1 MDFFS
6 GLWNWFSGS
15 SITSSLAKT
24 ALLGYASRLINDN
37 VNNSQIKNSQTKAP
51 VVDKGV
57 RLQLKS
63 DTQNKIP
70 VLYGEAFFGGN
81 LTDARISADY
91 KKMTYCLTLAEVIG
105 PKFSTNGSASYT
117 FIGAYLNGNKVHF
130 KSDGVTVNYT
140 TDAAGNQDSSMSGLI
155 KMYLYVGS
163 SGLQPSG
170 ASGTTPAANTIMTD
184 WGSNFPM
191 TDLIYA
197 IVEVTYNKAKN
208 VAGLPDCQFNIKN
221 DMTLPGDVLV
231 DYMMNTRYGA
241 GIDSTEIDGAAMA
254 ALNTYGS
261 TGFSYQTSSGTT
273 QTGIIGINGLID
285 TNTTVL
291 TNMEEMAKA
300 ANAWISYNIHQGQWT
315 VVINKPAS
323 SVATLDDSNIVGEI
337 AVSGTSLTQ
346 LNNSVDVKYQNKDIR
361 DKTDYVKISI
371 PSGELFANEPKSTL
385 QLSLPFTNSQAVALR
400 IGIQSLKQNR
410 IDKIITF
417 TADYSFINIT
427 AGDVI
432 SVTSSIYGYTAKP
445 FRVIT
450 TEETEGDGG
459 EIQVKFTCLEYDADV
474 YASDISEY
482 AIETDDGLFNI
493 NTIGKPPVPTI
504 TKLEKSNI
512 PRITVTGHAPS
523 GIVESL
529 EYWITFDWD
538 TPNDD
543 DRIYEQFSTFRN
555 KDGSLLA
562 YDQTCTIR
570 YSQLNAGKFYV
581 KVRGANSIVT
591 GPYSD
596 PSSLVTFTPVV
607 VSDTVSNTPTT
618 DVNNILMQFG
628 LLSLM
633 TLLNDLMNGA
643 VGIGSLFNKIFDLF
657 ADETGVDL
665 REIQPDGSVNQNVT
679 ADCCKCRLSW
689 DLSCTVPTDCHNST
703 SGGSYVD
710 PNGPFKI
717 KLSGGNG
724 EYQKGTGNFV
734 LHKSDGTVVQTVPV
748 GSTTLSGNELTIPF
762 TSAQPNVDY
771 YVTWDEDIIK
781 TSDTPTCSL
790 AKNDSKTAWSFHT
803 EEPEFVKTCPPPP
816 PAPSCPP
823 LDFMGVQT
831 KTYDCSI
838 NTSKADIKTNVG
850 FKFNQPVSVQKTG
863 SVTLSGDDG
872 SSKTYNLAT
881 QSNLFSS
888 SGDTIWLNPTD
899 DLTKGTTYTASFT
912 DGSIKNSC
920 GASVAGSGTF
930 NTDPGP
936 TPKNTIVGTGNK
948 SASEDGIGINY
959 DRSVKYGTPTSTIGI
974 YDSTGT
980 NLISSVPGN
989 DGAISIKEG

>member
-24 ALLGYASRLINDN
+24 ALLGYASKLINDN

-57 RLQLKS
+57 RLQLHA

-105 PKFSTNGSASYT
+105 PKFSTSTNPTYT
-117 FIGAYLNGNKVHF
+117 FIGAYLGGNKVHF

-155 KMYLYVGS
+155 KIYLYKGS
-163 SGLQPSG
+163 TGIQPSG
-170 ASGTTPAANTIMTD
+170 SSGTTPAANTIMTD

-191 TDLIYA
+191 TNLIYA

-231 DYMMNTRYGA
+231 DYMMNTRFGA
-241 GIDSTEIDGAAMA
+241 GIDSTEINGTAMA

-273 QTGIIGINGLID
+273 ETGIIGINGLID
-285 TNTTVL
+285 TNTPVL
-291 TNMEEMAKA
+291 TNMEEIAKS
-300 ANAWISYNIHQGQWT
+300 ANSWISYNIHQGQWT
-315 VVINKPAS
+315 VVINQPSA

-371 PSGELFANEPKSTL
+371 PEGELFANEPRSTL
-385 QLSLPFTNSQAVALR
+385 QLSLPFINSQAVALR

-493 NTIGKPPVPTI
+493 NTIGKPPVPTV

-665 REIQPDGSVNQNVT
+665 REIQPDGSVNQI
-679 ADCCKCRLSW
+679 ADCCKCRLGW
-689 DLSCTVPTDCHNST
+689 ALDCVVPSDCSGEKT
-703 SGGSYVD
+703 GGSYVD
-710 PNGPFKI
+710 PTGPFKM

-724 EYQKGTGNFV
+724 NYQKGTGNFV
-734 LHKSDGTVVQTVPV
+734 LHKSDGSVVQTVSANSV
-748 GSTTLSGNELTIPF
+748 TITKDTVSIPF
-762 TSAQPNVDY
+762 TQAAAGSDY
-771 YVTWDEDIIK
+771 YITWDDGVIK
-781 TSDTPTCSL
+781 TDDSPECTL
-790 AKNDSKTAWSFHT
+790 AKNDSKSAWAFHT
-803 EEPEFVKTCPPPP
+803 EESAFVKKCTP
-816 PAPSCPP
+816 PAPEPVKPPNPP
-823 LDFMGVQT
+823 LKLVKVKGKD
-831 KTYDCSI
+831 YDC
-838 NTSKADIKTNVG
+838 NETTDKADIKSNVG
-850 FKFNQPVSVQKTG
+850 MEFNQDVKLGNSGTVTVS
-863 SVTLSGDDG
+863 DG
-872 SSKTYNLAT
+872 TNTKTYSMAN
-881 QSNLFSS
+881 NKDLFTVD
-888 SGDTIWLNPTD
+888 GNTVWLNPTD
-899 DLTKGTTYTASFT
+899 DFTKGTNYSVSFS
-912 DGSIKNSC
+912 DGAITNLD
-920 GASVAGSGTF
+920 GGSVADMGSF
-930 NTDPGP
+930 ATDPGP
-936 TPKNTIVGTGNK
+936 LARTAVGAAGNSSIFESGVSIPFDRNIVNDNPSATIDIMRNGNPLDVV
-948 SASEDGIGINY
+948 SIPMSH
-959 DRSVKYGTPTSTIGI
+959 
-974 YDSTGT
+974 
-980 NLISSVPGN
+980 
-989 DGAISIKEG
+989 GAISKIQG